1 GRWRAAGVALAA
13 TGAGLLGA
21 FWFAIPESRTVI
33 PTRLFVAALA
43 IGLGCGAGA
52 WWAAR
57 RPRRPRRRRLVGLA
71 IALAAL
77 VLQVSTFLYF
87 GADQA
92 TKFVPKTSSPG
103 LQKLIELVRW
113 AN

>member
-1 GRWRAAGVALAA
+1 MAVTYRSTRDGAIADVGRAIAMAAGRIAVVRRRPSALAGRVAARALGPTLGIANPLGRWRAAGVALAA

-52 WWAAR
+52 WW
-57 RPRRPRRRRLVGLA
+57 
-71 IALAAL
+71 
-77 VLQVSTFLYF
+77 
-87 GADQA
+87 
-92 TKFVPKTSSPG
+92 
-103 LQKLIELVRW
+103 
-113 AN
+113 